1 MIVIHAVLWVYFASR
16 SSFPN
21 ATTSWTHFYI
31 NKDCLAIGPRGPVV
45 KEPRLRKCVNK
56 EGSICSATKYG
67 ADAVKINPTDGFIIG
82 SPEKTAEGD
91 AAEMLDGSAVEPA
104 LPPIEPVSG
113 GSQQLRM
120 DH

>member
-1 MIVIHAVLWVYFASR
+1 MIVIHVVLWVYFASR

-31 NKDCLAIGPRGPVV
+31 NKDCVASQNFLE
-45 KEPRLRKCVNK
+45 KKCVNK
-56 EGSICSATKYG
+56 EASICSATKYG

>member
-1 MIVIHAVLWVYFASR
+1 MLHLGHI
-16 SSFPN
+16 
-21 ATTSWTHFYI
+21 FYI
-31 NKDCLAIGPRGPVV
+31 NKDHVASQNFLE
-45 KEPRLRKCVNK
+45 KKCVNK

-82 SPEKTAEGD
+82 SPEKTAERD
-91 AAEMLDGSAVEPA
+91 AAGMLDGTAVESA
-104 LPPIEPVSG
+104 LPPIEPASG